1 MDESNNVKPIKN
13 DDKLNSISKII
24 QHRPS
29 LFNKTKVDKFSMEK
43 SQNEKSDNFEKSI
56 SLLKLFSSRSQYMKP
71 ENYKIFPDF
80 AKKGKTT
87 SFTAKNYLIPI
98 QNTKINSIINN
109 KINNLYLTSYK
120 INKNQKLKKCSSTY
134 DLDDKRRKSNMIDLI
149 HEKEIGVCLDLIKS
163 LPDKTRNKTKNL
175 NVFKLNKS
183 EETNNLI
190 KSIKFF
196 TIDNITNQRIIEHQI
211 LNNNNYNPKFNSEL
225 NTLNN
230 TLSLSMATNYK
241 TNNTNNKALNN
252 MKNNFNN
259 FNISNYSN
267 YNNINNNMSNFNIS
281 NYSNNNNN
289 LNNSLITIKN
299 YGTITK
305 NLGNKNLMNINNS
318 FNSSLNE
325 NNTKSK
331 MKKSISN
338 KINNITNNNIKKK
351 LENYQKNS
359 INFRTGFVRSKK
371 NIYGDE
377 YSNNFKNLKNNN
389 EIKIKNYKKKKEDAN
404 KLLLP
409 EIEEFKTIIKD
420 IENRKSKTLRKKNS
434 DLNDI
439 NDDNDILLKDKLIE
453 ELNKIYLNQKHI
465 FLKNLKENISNRR
478 IYAELYKKKVNE
490 NIQDIN
496 KIKRGKNIYVD
507 GYSLLDG
514 KINQKLNQY
523 NYILGNRFFDKDKK
537 MEKVEKLCK
546 ISEEYENEIKNN
558 ENGIFQETNL
568 YNQYYKPKFYFNNK
582 EIKEDLLD
590 DIKLKMERN
599 IPNRPNQRNK
609 TNTINSNF
617 NSNSNITVNSSKSFK
632 FDNIKNA
639 SISSNQEEK
648 VYNDY
653 INFRRECKKKY
664 SFDEENI

>member
-1 MDESNNVKPIKN
+1 MNESNNLKPIKY
-13 DDKLNSISKII
+13 DDKIHSISKII

-29 LFNKTKVDKFSMEK
+29 LFNKTKLDIFSNEK
-43 SQNEKSDNFEKSI
+43 SQNEKNDNLEKSI
-56 SLLKLFSSRSQYMKP
+56 SLLKLFSNSSQYIKP
-71 ENYKIFPDF
+71 ANYNIYSDF

-87 SFTAKNYLIPI
+87 SFTVKNYLNPI
-98 QNTKINSIINN
+98 QNTKTNSLYNN

-120 INKNQKLKKCSSTY
+120 INQNQKIKKCNSTY
-134 DLDDKRRKSNMIDLI
+134 DLIDKGRKSNMIDLI
-149 HEKEIGVCLDLIKS
+149 HEKEIGVCLNLIKS
-163 LPDKTRNKTKNL
+163 LNAKTRNRTKNL
-175 NVFKLNKS
+175 NIFKLNKN

-211 LNNNNYNPKFNSEL
+211 LNNNSYNPNLNSEL

-230 TLSLSMATNYK
+230 TLSLSMPTNYK
-241 TNNTNNKALNN
+241 TNNTNNKALIN
-252 MKNNFNN
+252 KNTL
-259 FNISNYSN
+259 NISNYT
-267 YNNINNNMSNFNIS
+267 
-281 NYSNNNNN
+281 NNNN

-299 YGTITK
+299 YSTINK
-305 NLGNKNLMNINNS
+305 NLGGNNLININNS
-318 FNSSLNE
+318 FNSVLNE
-325 NNTKSK
+325 NNTKTK
-331 MKKSISN
+331 MKKSINN

-377 YSNNFKNLKNNN
+377 YNNNFKNLKNSNK
-389 EIKIKNYKKKKEDAN
+389 IKIKDYKKKKEEAN

-409 EIEEFKTIIKD
+409 EIEEFHSIIKD
-420 IENRKSKTLRKKNS
+420 IKNRKSKTLRKKNS
-434 DLNDI
+434 DLNVI
-439 NDDNDILLKDKLIE
+439 NDDNDLLLKDKLID
-453 ELNKIYLNQKHI
+453 ELNKIYLNQKNL
-465 FLKNLKENISNRR
+465 FLKNLKENISNRK
-478 IYAELYKKKVNE
+478 IYSELYRQEVNE

-537 MEKVEKLCK
+537 TEKVEKLCK
-546 ISEEYENEIKNN
+546 ISEEYENEIKKN

-568 YNQYYKPKFYFNNK
+568 YNQLYKPKFNFNK
-582 EIKEDLLD
+582 KDIKEDLID
-590 DIKLKMERN
+590 DIKLKMEKN
-599 IPNRPNQRNK
+599 IPNKPNK

-617 NSNSNITVNSSKSFK
+617 ISNSNITLNSSKSFK
-632 FDNIKNA
+632 FDNMKNA
-639 SISSNQEEK
+639 SISSNQDDK

-664 SFDEENI
+664 SFDEEII

>member
-1 MDESNNVKPIKN
+1 MNESNNLKPIKY
-13 DDKLNSISKII
+13 DDKIHSISKII
-24 QHRPS
+24 QHRHS
-29 LFNKTKVDKFSMEK
+29 LFNKTKLDKFSNEK
-43 SQNEKSDNFEKSI
+43 SQNEKNDNLEKSI
-56 SLLKLFSSRSQYMKP
+56 SLLKFFSNCSQYIKP
-71 ENYKIFPDF
+71 ANYNIYSDF

-87 SFTAKNYLIPI
+87 SFTVKNYLNPI
-98 QNTKINSIINN
+98 QNAKTNSIYNN

-120 INKNQKLKKCSSTY
+120 IKKKQKIKKCNSTY
-134 DLDDKRRKSNMIDLI
+134 DLIDKGRKSNMIDLI
-149 HEKEIGVCLDLIKS
+149 HEKEIGVCINLIKS
-163 LPDKTRNKTKNL
+163 LNDKTRNKTKNL
-175 NVFKLNKS
+175 NIFKLNKS

-211 LNNNNYNPKFNSEL
+211 LNNNSYNPNLNSEL

-230 TLSLSMATNYK
+230 TLSLSMPTNYK
-241 TNNTNNKALNN
+241 TNNTNNKALIN
-252 MKNNFNN
+252 KNTL
-259 FNISNYSN
+259 NISNYT
-267 YNNINNNMSNFNIS
+267 
-281 NYSNNNNN
+281 NNNN

-299 YGTITK
+299 YSTINK
-305 NLGNKNLMNINNS
+305 NLGGNNLININNS
-318 FNSSLNE
+318 FNSVLNE
-325 NNTKSK
+325 NNTKTK
-331 MKKSISN
+331 MKKSINN

-377 YSNNFKNLKNNN
+377 YNNNFKNLKNSNK
-389 EIKIKNYKKKKEDAN
+389 IKIKDYKKKKEEAN

-409 EIEEFKTIIKD
+409 EIEEFHSIIKD

-434 DLNDI
+434 ELNVI
-439 NDDNDILLKDKLIE
+439 NDDNDLLLKDKLID
-453 ELNKIYLNQKHI
+453 ELNKIYLNQKNL
-465 FLKNLKENISNRR
+465 FLKNLKENISNRK
-478 IYAELYKKKVNE
+478 IYSELYRQEVNE

-546 ISEEYENEIKNN
+546 ISEEYENEIKKN

-568 YNQYYKPKFYFNNK
+568 YNQLYKPKFNFNK
-582 EIKEDLLD
+582 KDIKEDLID
-590 DIKLKMERN
+590 DIKLKMEKN
-599 IPNRPNQRNK
+599 IPNKPNK

-617 NSNSNITVNSSKSFK
+617 ISNSNITLNSSKSFK
-632 FDNIKNA
+632 FDNMKNA
-639 SISSNQEEK
+639 SISSNQDEK

-664 SFDEENI
+664 SFDEEII

>member
-1 MDESNNVKPIKN
+1 MDENNNLKPIKN
-13 DDKLNSISKII
+13 DVKFHSISKII

-29 LFNKTKVDKFSMEK
+29 LFNKTKLNKFSNEK
-43 SQNEKSDNFEKSI
+43 SQNEKNDNLEKSI
-56 SLLKLFSSRSQYMKP
+56 SLLKLFSNSSQYIKP
-71 ENYKIFPDF
+71 ANYNIYSDF

-87 SFTAKNYLIPI
+87 SFTVKNYLNSI
-98 QNTKINSIINN
+98 QNTKTNSIYNN

-120 INKNQKLKKCSSTY
+120 INKNQKIKKCSSTY
-134 DLDDKRRKSNMIDLI
+134 DLIDKKRNSNMIDLI
-149 HEKEIGVCLDLIKS
+149 HEKEIGVCLNLIKS
-163 LPDKTRNKTKNL
+163 LNGKTRNKTKNL
-175 NVFKLNKS
+175 NIFKLNKS

-211 LNNNNYNPKFNSEL
+211 LNNNIYNPNLNSEL

-230 TLSLSMATNYK
+230 TLSLSMPTNYK
-241 TNNTNNKALNN
+241 TNNTNNKALIN
-252 MKNNFNN
+252 KNKL
-259 FNISNYSN
+259 NISNYT
-267 YNNINNNMSNFNIS
+267 
-281 NYSNNNNN
+281 NNNN

-299 YGTITK
+299 YSTINK
-305 NLGNKNLMNINNS
+305 NLGDNNLININNS
-318 FNSSLNE
+318 FNSVLNE
-325 NNTKSK
+325 NNTKTK
-331 MKKSISN
+331 MKKSIN
-338 KINNITNNNIKKK
+338 NNINNITNNNIKKK

-377 YSNNFKNLKNNN
+377 YNNNFKNLKNSNK
-389 EIKIKNYKKKKEDAN
+389 IKIKNYKKKKEEAN

-409 EIEEFKTIIKD
+409 EIEEFHSIIKD

-434 DLNDI
+434 DLNVI
-439 NDDNDILLKDKLIE
+439 NDDNDLLLKDKLID
-453 ELNKIYLNQKHI
+453 ELNKIYLNQKNL
-465 FLKNLKENISNRR
+465 FLKNLKENITNRK
-478 IYAELYKKKVNE
+478 IYSELYRQEVNE

-546 ISEEYENEIKNN
+546 ISEEYENEIKKN

-568 YNQYYKPKFYFNNK
+568 YNQLYKPKFNFNKKN
-582 EIKEDLLD
+582 IKEDLID
-590 DIKLKMERN
+590 NIKLKMEKN
-599 IPNRPNQRNK
+599 IPNKPNK

-617 NSNSNITVNSSKSFK
+617 ISNSNITLNSSKSFK
-632 FDNIKNA
+632 FDNMKNA
-639 SISSNQEEK
+639 SISSNQDDK

-664 SFDEENI
+664 SFDEEII